1 MSNNK
6 KLKYTKIEFDF
17 VIFNKC
23 VNIAI
28 RLQTIDKKN
37 YVEMNIRTHILVQ
50 LQCDKII
57 NVSTLKL
64 NNITLF

>member
-17 VIFNKC
+17 VIFNKY
-23 VNIAI
+23 VDIAI
-28 RLQTIDKKN
+28 RLQTIDKN
-37 YVEMNIRTHILVQ
+37 YVEMNIQTHILFQ
-50 LQCDKII
+50 LQCDMII
-57 NVSTLKL
+57 NISTLKL